1 MRKHTPVAYAVAV
14 ALSLL
19 ALSAYLSMNESIG
32 GKAERSV
39 QPIAPEGHR
48 SLGVIQYLD
57 PKTTAPRVKM
67 LTPVTVNIYL
77 TLEKR
82 DLRFDDNFNEA
93 LSIFKTGLLERYGT
107 GRVQYAVTERAECNR
122 DCNSDRPEPLV
133 HQAPCLAVTRWA
145 PKMYCDVYQLK
156 CSYPSCK
163 TMVTNDEFCHTTTLP
178 YDSREYYTSERSDM
192 GYLPIGPRTN
202 ADRKNL
208 ALIIE
213 KKGSTK
219 KRPIFTAMA
228 EQWHRDANDEQSE
241 QVTTDDY
248 IKVVLDSVFT
258 LSPAGHSPECF
269 RLFEAVEAGTI
280 PVMSR
285 ADLHGEHHPEA
296 YRRREYRHAPHPCKD
311 SLQHWYDA
319 PIVVLDSWRDLYP
332 TVERLME
339 DPVELDR
346 IQSNLRSWY
355 KGYMCKVMAD
365 FEDFIL
371 DSSAPTRSEWANL
384 PMRDPS

>member
-1 MRKHTPVAYAVAV
+1 VDSWQSFQKIQ
-14 ALSLL
+14 
-19 ALSAYLSMNESIG
+19 ESQNF
-32 GKAERSV
+32 A
-39 QPIAPEGHR
+39 IAPASTRGYAFNAIFSR
-48 SLGVIQYLD
+48 S
-57 PKTTAPRVKM
+57 
-67 LTPVTVNIYL
+67 
-77 TLEKR
+77 
-82 DLRFDDNFNEA
+82 
-93 LSIFKTGLLERYGT
+93 
-107 GRVQYAVTERAECNR
+107 
-122 DCNSDRPEPLV
+122 
-133 HQAPCLAVTRWA
+133 
-145 PKMYCDVYQLK
+145 
-156 CSYPSCK
+156 
-163 TMVTNDEFCHTTTLP
+163 
-178 YDSREYYTSERSDM
+178 
-192 GYLPIGPRTN
+192 TN
-202 ADRKNL
+202 ADRKKL
-208 ALIIE
+208 AVIIE

-219 KRPIFTAMA
+219 TLPIFTAMS

-269 RLFEAVEAGTI
+269 RLFEAVEAGSI

-346 IQSNLRSWY
+346 MQSNLRSWY

-371 DSSAPTRSEWANL
+371 DSSAPTSSEWANI